1 MHYHHNRDRLEL
13 PADENVFRDLSIGGA
28 QEIMEE
34 YNEEN
39 EKKWRELHKVR
50 VREYKQAEAK
60 ERERQLAK
68 ADDIDINAILE
79 QAELMEELEDELE
92 QLNVSSDEHLQQH
105 LRTMNGENVVPNNM
119 IAAGEK
125 AQQQQHHH
133 HYQHSNNVEN
143 DADDEI
149 YSEEFRSLGTAAI
162 GLSTDDKIKF
172 YEIHL
177 QQIREYFAKNT
188 RTSQNID
195 EFTEKRNTQECLE
208 NAIEELRETDSD
220 SSSNTFITDQCEANK
235 TTNNEA
241 AEAGEKDCMESMQN
255 LSEPRKFHTRSDYD
269 EIERE
274 YAAHN
279 KSKSE
284 LLVFYKGQLSH
295 IVKLIA
301 SCTASNVH
309 TGEQKR
315 DLYEFLSDRITSLR
329 EEIQKE
335 KQIKLE
341 DDFVDDDDIEIN
353 TKQSCRNFDVNST
366 PFELDDFR
374 DDENGN
380 SDGKRKINFAP
391 QPSVITFFED
401 DEPCIVSLCFCSIVA
416 RQYLLISIRFKM
428 LLLCFHLRNRFHNK
442 MKTV

>member
-1 MHYHHNRDRLEL
+1 MLAYHNRDRLEL
-13 PADENVFRDLSIGGA
+13 PADENVFGNLSTGV
-28 QEIMEE
+28 QEIIEE

-39 EKKWRELHKVR
+39 EKKWREQHKIHMR
-50 VREYKQAEAK
+50 AYKQAEAE
-60 ERERQLAK
+60 ERKRQLV
-68 ADDIDINAILE
+68 DDTVDIDAILE
-79 QAELMEELEDELE
+79 QAELMEELENELE

-105 LRTMNGENVVPNNM
+105 LRALNGESVAKSM
-119 IAAGEK
+119 IDIGK
-125 AQQQQHHH
+125 NAQHQH
-133 HYQHSNNVEN
+133 QLTNNVEN
-143 DADDEI
+143 DVDDEI
-149 YSEEFRSLGTAAI
+149 GSEEFRSLSTAAI

-188 RTSQNID
+188 RTIQNTN
-195 EFTEKRNTQECLE
+195 EFIEKRITQDDLV
-208 NAIEELRETDSD
+208 NAIEELRETDSE
-220 SSSNTFITDQCEANK
+220 SSSTFITDQCKANK
-235 TTNNEA
+235 INNE
-241 AEAGEKDCMESMQN
+241 EADAGPKDYMESIHN
-255 LSEPRKFHTRSDYD
+255 LNEPRKFHTRSDYE

-274 YAAHN
+274 YTAQN

-301 SCTASNVH
+301 SCTANNVH

-315 DLYEFLSDRITSLR
+315 DLYEFLSDRISSLR

-341 DDFVDDDDIEIN
+341 EDFVDDDDIEIN
-353 TKQSCRNFDVNST
+353 TKQTCRNFDVNST

-401 DEPCIVSLCFCSIVA
+401 DEPCIVSFGLFYSTI
-416 RQYLLISIRFKM
+416 
-428 LLLCFHLRNRFHNK
+428 
-442 MKTV
+442 